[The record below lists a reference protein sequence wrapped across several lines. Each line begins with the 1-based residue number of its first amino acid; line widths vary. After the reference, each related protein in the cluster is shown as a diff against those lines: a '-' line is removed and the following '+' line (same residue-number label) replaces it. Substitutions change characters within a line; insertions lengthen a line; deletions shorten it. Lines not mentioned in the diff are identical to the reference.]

1 MEGGIWRRK
10 RRVSRH
16 MLCVKYADVNM
27 YTLMSP
33 QMYHSGY
40 EAASVNKCRASSAM
54 PALQGY
60 MYTVVLTLLAT
71 AMLVASAPVIS
82 SCPKSCECLILEEGK
97 TVYCERQHFVEIP
110 FGFPNDTVKIMFK
123 NNDIVELSATHTFP
137 QLPVL
142 RILEMD
148 DGQLRRLGPGAFDNL
163 PALET
168 LTLSANKIKTVESG
182 AFRGLKNLN
191 RLNIGTNIIE
201 ELPDSAFDGL
211 RLMKLELHDNTLSVL
226 RDGTFQG
233 ASVDTLDLSGNA
245 LSRLPAGSLQP
256 LRTSLK
262 TLTLDRNEN
271 ALEIDTQV
279 FAGLSLT
286 TLSLTNS
293 LSNDLSFLEY
303 VTAEDLDLSENQFP
317 VSSLDFRRYPSLR
330 TVSKF
335 SLTRGSIDV
344 CPPEMFSNFAGLKE
358 LDLSWNKLT
367 RLPAGLAQASPH
379 LENLLVEYNR
389 LSSITVDDLQ
399 PYVDMG
405 LKMLSFEGNK
415 LQYIDSAVGPLLARI
430 TYIKT
435 AGNPW
440 HCNCQM
446 RWYFEWL
453 STQPGVGYWDHCM
466 SPQYSYIWNLQSKD
480 FVCTPPT
487 FVDVT
492 GNVTLSEGED
502 LFLSCAAKS
511 DPPPEVKWVA
521 PSGESIT
528 IGPSSN
534 RAHYRTSATWSLKGV
549 RRGQR
554 GWYTCSASNLEGNV
568 TRTVCVCIGASTG
581 GDGTCCQV

>member
-1 MEGGIWRRK
+1 
-10 RRVSRH
+10 
-16 MLCVKYADVNM
+16 
-27 YTLMSP
+27 
-33 QMYHSGY
+33 
-40 EAASVNKCRASSAM
+40 M
-54 PALQGY
+54 PALQGD
-60 MYTVVLTLLAT
+60 MYTVALTLLAT
-71 AMLVASAPVIS
+71 AMLVASAPVTS

-110 FGFPNDTVKIMFK
+110 FGFPDDTVKIMFK

-137 QLPVL
+137 LLPLL

-148 DGQLRRLGPGAFDNL
+148 DGQLTSLGPGAFDNL

-168 LTLSANKIKTVESG
+168 LTMSANKIKTVESG
-182 AFRGLKNLN
+182 AFRGLTNL
-191 RLNIGTNIIE
+191 I
-201 ELPDSAFDGL
+201 
-211 RLMKLELHDNTLSVL
+211 
-226 RDGTFQG
+226 
-233 ASVDTLDLSGNA
+233 TLDLSGNA
-245 LSRLPAGSLQP
+245 LSRLPAESLQP

-262 TLTLDRNEN
+262 TLTLDGNEN
-271 ALEIDTQV
+271 ALDIDTQV

-286 TLSLTNS
+286 TLSLANS

-303 VTAEDLDLSENQFP
+303 VTAAKLDLSENQFP
-317 VSSLDFRRYPSLR
+317 VSSLDFRRYSSLR

-335 SLTRGSIDV
+335 SLSRASIDI

-379 LENLLVEYNR
+379 LENLLVDYNR
-389 LSSITVDDLQ
+389 LSSISVDDLQ

-415 LQYIDSAVGPLLARI
+415 LQYIDSALGPLLGRI
-430 TYIKT
+430 TYIQT

-453 STQPGVGYWDHCM
+453 LTQPGVGYWDHCM

-487 FVDVT
+487 FVGVT

-528 IGPSSN
+528 IAPSSN
-534 RAHYRTSATWSLKGV
+534 RAHYRTTATWSLKGV
-549 RRGQR
+549 RRGQS

-568 TRTVCVCIGASTG
+568 TRTVCVCVGASTG
-581 GDGTCCQV
+581 GDGTCCQG